1 MEKQRMSRFVRVLAA
16 GLALSALST
25 AFAGAASAGVS
36 KSAGGGAAKI
46 KRFDVPTSVD
56 CGGKT
61 STTVTVSYAVS
72 KATKQKLV
80 VDGRA
85 LGGTG
90 KSQASVDAP
99 VHCDPLPHTFVLAA
113 YDSAG
118 KRTTEQKVL
127 TTNP

>member
-1 MEKQRMSRFVRVLAA
+1 MQTRVRRLVARSVTVISTVVVTGAVL
-16 GLALSALST
+16 
-25 AFAGAASAGVS
+25 AGAAAGSS
-36 KSAGGGAAKI
+36 KSDGGAARI
-46 KRFDVPTSVD
+46 KSFDVPKSVD
-56 CGGKT
+56 CQGKT

-72 KATKQKLV
+72 KAKKQVLA
-80 VDGRA
+80 VDGRQ

-90 KSQASVDAP
+90 KSKGSVDAP

-113 YDSAG
+113 YDASG